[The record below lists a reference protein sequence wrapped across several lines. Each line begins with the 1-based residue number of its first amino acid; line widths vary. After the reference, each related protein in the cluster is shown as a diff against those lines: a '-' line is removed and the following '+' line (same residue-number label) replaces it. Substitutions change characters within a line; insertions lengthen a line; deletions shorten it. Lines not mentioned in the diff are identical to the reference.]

1 MSRGFSRDDLKI
13 LSLSSLGGMLEFYDF
28 IIFVFFASYI
38 SHLFF
43 PPTLDPFWAL
53 LNTYGTF
60 AAGYLAR
67 PLGGIIMAHFGD
79 KNGRKNMFMLSILLM
94 VIPTFALGLMP
105 TFESI
110 GYAAPVFLILV
121 RLFQGIAIGG
131 ELPGAWVFISE
142 HAPKQNLYF
151 SIGVLTSAV
160 VAGILLGSI
169 VTMIVKNIWSD
180 DAIQGGMWRVPFI
193 IGGIFGIISIYL
205 RTYLSETPIFKK
217 MQELN
222 DIDKMPIKT
231 VFKKHKIDSIMS
243 MFVSWVLTGC
253 IVVMILLMPNFMP
266 EAFKASGLE
275 VGRLTTIYMQ
285 MACIVFMCAG
295 CFIYGSACDKFGVSK
310 TTILFS
316 AIFIVSVFA
325 YFYILYNGGS
335 FNAVLSA
342 YLIAGFFGAIG
353 PCGAPFFMTAL
364 FPNKI
369 RFSGISFSYNIAYA
383 IAGGFT
389 PPFAVAMVH
398 RFNPMYLGYY
408 MVILGVVSVL
418 CVLWFI
424 KFREDINKG

>member
-110 GYAAPVFLILV
+110 GYAAPMFLILV

-142 HAPKQNLYF
+142 HAPKQKLYF

-180 DAIQGGMWRVPFI
+180 DAIQGGMWRIPFI
-193 IGGIFGIISIYL
+193 IGGVFGIISIYL

-266 EAFKASGLE
+266 EAFKASGIE
-275 VGRLTTIYMQ
+275 VSRLTTIYMQ
-285 MACIVFMCAG
+285 MACIVLMCAG
-295 CFIYGSACDKFGVSK
+295 CFIYGKACDKFGVSK
-310 TTILFS
+310 TTVLFS
-316 AIFIVSVFA
+316 VIFIVSVFA

-342 YLIAGFFGAIG
+342 YLIAGFFGSIG
-353 PCGAPFFMTAL
+353 PCGAPFFMIAL

-408 MVILGVVSVL
+408 MVVLGVVSVL
-418 CVLWFI
+418 CALWFI
-424 KFREDINKG
+424 KFRKDINKG

>member
-180 DAIQGGMWRVPFI
+180 DAIQGGMSRVPFI
-193 IGGIFGIISIYL
+193 IRGIFGIISIYL
-205 RTYLSETPIFKK
+205 RTYLIETPIFKK
-217 MQELN
+217 THELN

-231 VFKKHKIDSIMS
+231 VSIKHKID
-243 MFVSWVLTGC
+243 
-253 IVVMILLMPNFMP
+253 
-266 EAFKASGLE
+266 
-275 VGRLTTIYMQ
+275 
-285 MACIVFMCAG
+285 
-295 CFIYGSACDKFGVSK
+295 
-310 TTILFS
+310 
-316 AIFIVSVFA
+316 
-325 YFYILYNGGS
+325 
-335 FNAVLSA
+335 
-342 YLIAGFFGAIG
+342 
-353 PCGAPFFMTAL
+353 
-364 FPNKI
+364 
-369 RFSGISFSYNIAYA
+369 
-383 IAGGFT
+383 
-389 PPFAVAMVH
+389 
-398 RFNPMYLGYY
+398 
-408 MVILGVVSVL
+408 
-418 CVLWFI
+418 
-424 KFREDINKG
+424 

>member
-110 GYAAPVFLILV
+110 GYAAPMFLILV

-142 HAPKQNLYF
+142 HAPKQKLYF

-180 DAIQGGMWRVPFI
+180 DAIQGGMWRIPFI
-193 IGGIFGIISIYL
+193 IGGVFGIISIYL

-266 EAFKASGLE
+266 EAFKASGIE
-275 VGRLTTIYMQ
+275 VSRLTTIYMQ
-285 MACIVFMCAG
+285 MACIVLMCAG
-295 CFIYGSACDKFGVSK
+295 CFIYGKACDKFGVSN
-310 TTILFS
+310 TTVLFS
-316 AIFIVSVFA
+316 VIFIVSVFA

-342 YLIAGFFGAIG
+342 YLIAGFFGSIG
-353 PCGAPFFMTAL
+353 PCGAPFFMIAL

-408 MVILGVVSVL
+408 MVVLGVVSVL
-418 CVLWFI
+418 CALWFI
-424 KFREDINKG
+424 KFRKDINKG

>member
-1 MSRGFSRDDLKI
+1 MSRGFSRDNLKI

-110 GYAAPVFLILV
+110 GYAAPMFLILV

-142 HAPKQNLYF
+142 HAPKQKLYF

-180 DAIQGGMWRVPFI
+180 DAIQGGMWRIPFI
-193 IGGIFGIISIYL
+193 IGGVFGIISIYL

-266 EAFKASGLE
+266 EAFKASGIE
-275 VGRLTTIYMQ
+275 VSRLTTIYMQ
-285 MACIVFMCAG
+285 MACIVLMCAG
-295 CFIYGSACDKFGVSK
+295 CFIYGKACDKFGVSN
-310 TTILFS
+310 TTVLFS
-316 AIFIVSVFA
+316 VIFIVSVFA

-342 YLIAGFFGAIG
+342 YLIAGFFGSIG
-353 PCGAPFFMTAL
+353 PCGAPFFMIAL

-408 MVILGVVSVL
+408 MVVLGVVSVL
-418 CVLWFI
+418 CALWFI
-424 KFREDINKG
+424 KFRKDINKG